1 MFIKQRA
8 RLVCL
13 FFLSQIVLLGHASN
27 LTSTDIVRSFEGPDI
42 SSDSLS
48 YAVYDAESVELVG
61 YIGGST
67 HSAAVHGDLVYVGEG
82 FALTILDISNEQD
95 PLIVG
100 KTLPFP
106 GIVRDVTVIRD
117 YAYVANSWGGLRI
130 INVAD
135 PTTPVE
141 VGYYKTPVES
151 ASSRFQCFTC
161 RRRTAT

>member
-61 YIGGST
+61 Y
-67 HSAAVHGDLVYVGEG
+67 
-82 FALTILDISNEQD
+82 
-95 PLIVG
+95 
-100 KTLPFP
+100 
-106 GIVRDVTVIRD
+106 
-117 YAYVANSWGGLRI
+117 
-130 INVAD
+130 
-135 PTTPVE
+135 
-141 VGYYKTPVES
+141 YKTPVES